1 MSEAIMNAKKQIVSD
16 YAEKIGKSKSF
27 VLIDYRG
34 LTVAEDTAL
43 RVALRKENVEYKVVK
58 NRLIL
63 RAIEQAGIKG
73 IDSSV
78 FEGPTAIAISYEDA
92 VAPAKVLT
100 DNAKKTKK
108 TALKGGVVE
117 GKVLTVDEIEKV
129 ATIPA
134 KPVLVAQ
141 LLGMMQSPVRSLA
154 VVLSEIAKKQE
165 A

>member
-63 RAIEQAGIKG
+63 RAIEQAGIEG

-129 ATIPA
+129 
-134 KPVLVAQ
+134 Q

>member
-16 YAEKIGKSKSF
+16 YAEKIGKCKSF

-63 RAIEQAGIKG
+63 RAIEQAGIEG
-73 IDSSV
+73 IDASV

-129 ATIPA
+129 AIIPA

>member
-63 RAIEQAGIKG
+63 RAIEQAGISG

-117 GKVLTVDEIEKV
+117 GKVLSVDEIEKV

-141 LLGMMQSPVRSLA
+141 LLGMMQSPMRSLA

>member
-1 MSEAIMNAKKQIVSD
+1 MAKKQIVSD

>member
-1 MSEAIMNAKKQIVSD
+1 MNAKKQIVSD
-16 YAEKIGKSKSF
+16 YAEKIGKCKSF

-63 RAIEQAGIKG
+63 RAIEQAGIEG
-73 IDSSV
+73 IDASV

>member
-63 RAIEQAGIKG
+63 RAIEQAGIEC
-73 IDSSV
+73 IDSSL

>member
-1 MSEAIMNAKKQIVSD
+1 MSVEIMNAKKQIVSD
-16 YAEKIGKSKSF
+16 YAEKIAKAKSF

-43 RVALRKENVEYKVVK
+43 RNELRKNNIDYSVVK
-58 NRLIL
+58 NRLVL
-63 RAIEQAGIKG
+63 RAIEQAGITG
-73 IDSSV
+73 MDGSV
-78 FEGPTAIAISYEDA
+78 FEGPTAIAIAYEDA

-100 DNAKKTKK
+100 ENAKKVNK
-108 TALKGGVVE
+108 TAIKGGVVE
-117 GKVLTVDEIEKV
+117 GKIMTVEELAKV

-141 LLGMMQSPVRSLA
+141 LLGMMQSPIRSLA

>member
-63 RAIEQAGIKG
+63 RAIEQAGIEG

-92 VAPAKVLT
+92 VAP
-100 DNAKKTKK
+100 
-108 TALKGGVVE
+108 
-117 GKVLTVDEIEKV
+117 EIEKV

>member
-43 RVALRKENVEYKVVK
+43 RVAFRKENVEYKVVK

-63 RAIEQAGIKG
+63 RAIEQAGIEG

>member
-16 YAEKIGKSKSF
+16 YAEKIGKCKSF

-63 RAIEQAGIKG
+63 RAIEQAGIEG
-73 IDSSV
+73 IDASV

>member
-16 YAEKIGKSKSF
+16 YAEKIGKCKSF

-58 NRLIL
+58 NKLIL
-63 RAIEQAGIKG
+63 RAIEQAGIEG
-73 IDSSV
+73 IEPSV

-117 GKVLTVDEIEKV
+117 GKVLTVGEIEKV